1 MGMEYLDAM
10 LQDAELGIDR
20 ETTDLVAML
29 DQKQQGKTKKGR
41 GGWGKGEKVHLR
53 ICIYIYKVY
62 NVTNM

>member
-29 DQKQQGKTKKGR
+29 DQKQQGKT
-41 GGWGKGEKVHLR
+41 
-53 ICIYIYKVY
+53 
-62 NVTNM
+62 